1 MDYSIEYYLII
12 AIAILVS
19 VCLVGIVLVQNSKGG
34 GLISQLGNAN
44 SMAGVAQTTDFV
56 EKATWVLWV
65 ALIILSIWS
74 IHYVPGRNKD
84 KVIDNTEVAAPA
96 SDDIADEAGE

>member
-1 MDYSIEYYLII
+1 MEFGIEYYVII

-19 VCLVGIVLVQNSKGG
+19 VCLVCIVLVQNSKGG

-65 ALIILSIWS
+65 ALIVLSILSV
-74 IHYVPGRNKD
+74 HYVPGRSKGNTVK
-84 KVIDNTEVAAPA
+84 TEVAAPEA
-96 SDDIADEAGE
+96 EDITSDVAE